1 MAKMLAKEV
10 AAIWDEKGMPK
21 RLSLN
26 VTKAYAKRLKKGLSE
41 GYGADLDNIDYTTP
55 DAAVISQLLTNVYQF
70 SAAKNHA
77 QMVALSRALLD
88 ENNKVRSWEEF
99 KAAAFAINN
108 EHTTTWLQA
117 EYNLAVSSAQ
127 MAAKWK
133 EINADGKRKLLEFDA
148 VLDAGTTQTCRSLE
162 GVRKWS
168 DDSFWDM
175 YYPPNHYG
183 CRSTVRILSSGR
195 ATASNRI
202 SYPDIPPIFRTNL
215 AKTGLLF
222 PDNHPYWIGMP
233 EAERRNAIKLFPY
246 DMQFDEVE
254 IEGIKGRL
262 RIHKLLKPVKD
273 YQITLDIATELAME
287 GKKVD
292 IMPDVK
298 ADPVWGAILFP
309 GGKPGK
315 STDLRIDGVLWEIE
329 SSKRPWNFNNIK
341 HAIDGGY
348 SQANNLIIDT
358 GDFEIDDNTWY
369 RLLGGR
375 FKDHTELQNLTIR
388 GNGKRRSAQK
398 KPGKP

>member
-148 VLDAGTTQTCRSLE
+148 VLDTGTTQTCRSLE

-202 SYPDIPPIFRTNL
+202 SYPDIPPIFRSNL

-233 EAERRNAIKLFPY
+233 EAERRNAIKLLPY
-246 DMQFDEVE
+246 DMQFDV
-254 IEGIKGRL
+254 IELPVKKGRL
-262 RIHKLLKPVKD
+262 RIHKLLSPSKDD
-273 YQITLDIATELAME
+273 YQLNFDIATEFALK

-292 IMPDVK
+292 IMPDVN
-298 ADPVWGAILFP
+298 ADPDWGKIMFP
-309 GGKPGK
+309 NGKLK
-315 STDLRIDGVLWEIE
+315 ISADLKIDGTLFEVQQATNASSYRNLKTAIE
-329 SSKRPWNFNNIK
+329 EGQR
-341 HAIDGGY
+341 
-348 SQANNLIIDT
+348 QADHLIIDLSIPVAKSKLKSAAILKM
-358 GDFEIDDNTWY
+358 GDYPQLESIKFRY
-369 RLLGGR
+369 
-375 FKDHTELQNLTIR
+375 K
-388 GNGKRRSAQK
+388 GNYYEVK
-398 KPGKP
+398 K